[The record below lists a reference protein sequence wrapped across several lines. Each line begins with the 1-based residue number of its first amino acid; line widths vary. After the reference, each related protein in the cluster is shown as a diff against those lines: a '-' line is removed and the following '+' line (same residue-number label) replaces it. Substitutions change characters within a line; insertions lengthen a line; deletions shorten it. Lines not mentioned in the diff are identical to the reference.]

1 MGGVSV
7 KLFIAVLAG
16 YLLGSIPPSFLAGKI
31 TRNIDIRQ
39 YGSGNAGA
47 TNVLRVLGVKAGIAV
62 FLADILKGVLAALVG
77 RWMAGEI
84 GAVLAGFAAIVG
96 HNWPVFLNFR
106 GGKGIATSFGVLL
119 VLFPLISAILFVV
132 GVIIIA
138 ITGYV
143 SLGSITAAILFPILL
158 VIFGYDWKMVL
169 FGVLVGGLALYRHRS
184 NISRLIEG
192 KENKLGERAR
202 VQ

>member
-1 MGGVSV
+1 M

-31 TRNIDIRQ
+31 ARNIDIRQ

-62 FLADILKGVLAALVG
+62 FLADILKGVLATLIG

>member
-1 MGGVSV
+1 V
-7 KLFIAVLAG
+7 KLLIAVLAG

-31 TRNIDIRQ
+31 VRNIDIRQ

-62 FLADILKGVLAALVG
+62 FLADILKGVLAALIG
-77 RWMAGEI
+77 RWMGGET
-84 GAVLAGFAAIVG
+84 GAALAGFAAIVG

-119 VLFPLISAILFVV
+119 VLFPLISIILFVI

-138 ITGYV
+138 VTRYV

-158 VIFGYDWKMVL
+158 VMFGYDWKMVL

>member
-1 MGGVSV
+1 M

-31 TRNIDIRQ
+31 ARNIDIRQ

-62 FLADILKGVLAALVG
+62 FLADILKGVLATLIG
-77 RWMAGEI
+77 RWMAGET

>member
-1 MGGVSV
+1 V

-31 TRNIDIRQ
+31 ARNIDIRQ

-47 TNVLRVLGVKAGIAV
+47 TNVLRVLGVKAGIVV

-77 RWMAGEI
+77 RWMAGET

>member
-1 MGGVSV
+1 M

-47 TNVLRVLGVKAGIAV
+47 TNVLRVLGVKAGIVV

-77 RWMAGEI
+77 RWMAGET

>member
-1 MGGVSV
+1 V

-31 TRNIDIRQ
+31 ARNIDIRQ

-62 FLADILKGVLAALVG
+62 FLADILKGVLATLIG
-77 RWMAGEI
+77 RWMAGET

>member
-1 MGGVSV
+1 M
-7 KLFIAVLAG
+7 KLLIAVLAG

-31 TRNIDIRQ
+31 VRNIDIRQ

-62 FLADILKGVLAALVG
+62 FLADILKGVLAALIG
-77 RWMAGEI
+77 RWMGGET
-84 GAVLAGFAAIVG
+84 GAALAGFAAIVG

-119 VLFPLISAILFVV
+119 VLFPLISIILFVI

-138 ITGYV
+138 VTRYV

-158 VIFGYDWKMVL
+158 VMFGYDWKMVL

>member
-1 MGGVSV
+1 M
-7 KLFIAVLAG
+7 FIAVLAG

-31 TRNIDIRQ
+31 ARNIDIRQ

-62 FLADILKGVLAALVG
+62 FLADILKGVLATLIG

>member
-1 MGGVSV
+1 M

-31 TRNIDIRQ
+31 ARNIDIRQ

-47 TNVLRVLGVKAGIAV
+47 TNVLRVLGVKAGIVV
-62 FLADILKGVLAALVG
+62 FLADILKGVLATLIG
-77 RWMAGEI
+77 RWMAGET
-84 GAVLAGFAAIVG
+84 GAALAGFAAIVG